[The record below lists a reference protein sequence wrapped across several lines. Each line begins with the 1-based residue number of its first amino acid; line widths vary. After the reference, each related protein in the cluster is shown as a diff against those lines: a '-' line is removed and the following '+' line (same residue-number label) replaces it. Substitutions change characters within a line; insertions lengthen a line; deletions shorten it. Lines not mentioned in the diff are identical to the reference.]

1 MMWKNAMLLFC
12 YLFVSLSC
20 SPMYPSFR
28 FGQRDTSIVLTSSI
42 EDPVRLLEED
52 GAPSTSVELRSGR
65 HADAVFTN
73 RYRKVLGQISAR
85 RFLQTIMGKRLQNES
100 VDFVKRHQLGIF
112 KRTYEEGHTTFHRRA
127 YRAVQQKVDQFSHQ
141 KQECT
146 TKEISN
152 QQPPEKCNPIPT
164 GIPH

>member
-127 YRAVQQKVDQFSHQ
+127 YRAVQQKV
-141 KQECT
+141 T
-146 TKEISN
+146 NATKPASN
-152 QQPPEKCNPIPT
+152 THSNTCINLFLLL
-164 GIPH
+164 